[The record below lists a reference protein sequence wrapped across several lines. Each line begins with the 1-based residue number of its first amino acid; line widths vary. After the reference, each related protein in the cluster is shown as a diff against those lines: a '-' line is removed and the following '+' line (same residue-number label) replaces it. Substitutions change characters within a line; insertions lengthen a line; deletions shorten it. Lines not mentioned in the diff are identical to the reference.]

1 MARKR
6 KPQDH
11 TQDRIARETEAIE
24 FIKLNAPYMNHF
36 AMRNTLNVSHEK
48 LEALIVAAQAD
59 VSKEMRE
66 PRAEDIIGDI
76 GFLPIGT
83 VVEQWERGTMIHLQ
97 SNIPGINGI
106 TRHYGLGDE

>member
-1 MARKR
+1 MTRKSKR
-6 KPQDH
+6 QNQPQDL
-11 TQDRIARETEAIE
+11 TALDQEAVE
-24 FIKLNAPYMNHF
+24 FIKLNAPYMKHA

>member
-6 KPQDH
+6 NPQAL
-11 TQDRIARETEAIE
+11 TKYRIALDAEAIE
-24 FIKLNAPYMNHF
+24 FIKLNAPYMKHA

-76 GFLPIGT
+76 GLLPIGT

-97 SNIPGINGI
+97 SNIPGINRI
-106 TRHYGLGDE
+106 TLHYGLGDE